1 MFFEKEK
8 HMVED
13 NKQRRVKP
21 KKDNRKQVRLKR
33 RSIKADYINV
43 KSITV
48 RIKTPISIAMNKD
61 SGRYLQ
67 EVRGYFITR
76 PL

>member
-21 KKDNRKQVRLKR
+21 KKDNGKQVRLKR
-33 RSIKADYINV
+33 RSIKL
-43 KSITV
+43 ITL
-48 RIKTPISIAMNKD
+48 M
-61 SGRYLQ
+61 
-67 EVRGYFITR
+67 
-76 PL
+76 